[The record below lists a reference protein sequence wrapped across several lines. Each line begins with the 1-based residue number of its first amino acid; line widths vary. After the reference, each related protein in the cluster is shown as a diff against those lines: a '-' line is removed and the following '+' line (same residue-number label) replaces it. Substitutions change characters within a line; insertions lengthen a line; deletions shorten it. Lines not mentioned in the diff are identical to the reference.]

1 MIALLKGIVST
12 RELDRVIL
20 DVHGVGYELAVPA
33 RDAASLIEGQELLV
47 YVAENIRDDAYE
59 LYGFLTVAERGLYLK
74 LVTVN
79 GVGAKMAHGILS
91 VYDVA
96 TLSSLIDDEDVTR
109 LTQVS
114 GVGKK
119 TAQRIILE
127 LKGKLVATSG
137 GSVAREDPA
146 IQALVQLGYRHEQ
159 AVRALEAGDGS
170 ADTGERVRAALKE
183 LGR

>member
-1 MIALLKGIVST
+1 MIALLKGTVSA

-33 RDAASLIEGQELLV
+33 RDAARLVDGQDLIL
-47 YVAENIRDDAYE
+47 YVAENIREDAYE
-59 LYGFLTVAERGLYLK
+59 LYGFLTVAERGLYIK

-79 GVGAKMAHGILS
+79 GVGPKMAHGILS

-96 TLSSLIDDEDVTR
+96 TLSGLIDDEDVPR

-137 GSVAREDPA
+137 ATAVREDPA
-146 IQALVQLGYRHEQ
+146 IQALVQLGYRQEQ
-159 AVRALEAGDGS
+159 AVRALEAGDAA
-170 ADTGERVRAALKE
+170 ADTSERVRAALKE
-183 LGR
+183 MGR